1 MQRKSGR
8 LDDAILYFERAVAAY
23 PDFEEALV
31 GLGRAL
37 VAAGRPSAALPHLR
51 QAAAVNPRNEVAFY
65 QLAQAHR
72 ALGQRAEQQAALAAF
87 TRLRDDKARQREAA
101 ALKPDRAGV
110 TPQVIDAAGAP
121 P

>member
-1 MQRKSGR
+1 
-8 LDDAILYFERAVAAY
+8 VAAY

-37 VAAGRPSAALPHLR
+37 VAAGRATEALPHLR
-51 QAAAVNPRNEVAFY
+51 KAAAVNPRNEVAFY

-72 ALGQRAEQQAALAAF
+72 ALGQRAEQQAALVAF
-87 TRLRDDKARQREAA
+87 TRLRDDNARQREVAVLA
-101 ALKPDRAGV
+101 PDRAGV
-110 TPQVIDAAGAP
+110 TPQVIDATGAP